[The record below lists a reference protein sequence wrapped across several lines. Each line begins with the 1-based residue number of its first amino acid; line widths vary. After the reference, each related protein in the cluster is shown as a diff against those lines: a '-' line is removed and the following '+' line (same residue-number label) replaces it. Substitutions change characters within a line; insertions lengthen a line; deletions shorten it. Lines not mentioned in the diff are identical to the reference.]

1 MLNDI
6 CYSTYTRF
14 ETLSRSA
21 GASLMGADNLAGDI
35 YTLSCD
41 LQEDHS
47 YRVWLVNRFG
57 KKVAFLSSS
66 EEQRILSLQARG
78 WTLRALL
85 SFVALSNTSQG
96 YWGEVVILCNDPHY
110 DTQFNT
116 FAKNL
121 QKMLAQGVRP
131 AVEFTNQAAHE
142 IVESE
147 GSWLPT
153 GRANKPQLDKN
164 SVLVKTH
171 RSLSENLIE
180 AGRQKNKGC
189 YATTMLLWL
198 SFIVLVIVIV
208 IKFVG

>member
-78 WTLRALL
+78 WTLRA
-85 SFVALSNTSQG
+85 
-96 YWGEVVILCNDPHY
+96 
-110 DTQFNT
+110 
-116 FAKNL
+116 
-121 QKMLAQGVRP
+121 
-131 AVEFTNQAAHE
+131 
-142 IVESE
+142 
-147 GSWLPT
+147 
-153 GRANKPQLDKN
+153 
-164 SVLVKTH
+164 
-171 RSLSENLIE
+171 
-180 AGRQKNKGC
+180 
-189 YATTMLLWL
+189 
-198 SFIVLVIVIV
+198 
-208 IKFVG
+208 